1 MVFVI
6 FFRFSGD
13 ISEQAKFQTY
23 PDNYDTLSL
32 SLSLSLKFHD
42 SISILCPKYYLSCLW
57 DSSFVCT
64 KDSVDPLSSW
74 LAV

>member
-1 MVFVI
+1 MFFVF

-13 ISEQAKFQTY
+13 ISEQAKSQTY

-32 SLSLSLKFHD
+32 SLSLKLHD
-42 SISILCPKYYLSCLW
+42 SISILCPTYYVSCLW

>member
-1 MVFVI
+1 MVLVI
-6 FFRFSGD
+6 FFRFSGG

-32 SLSLSLKFHD
+32 SLKLHD